1 MYNRIVSTF
10 FNGRKKTLGPLAL
23 AAFLGAVAGSAP
35 ALSQTVQMQTDNMAK
50 ITVHADGAASV
61 KPDMALLNLSVSHEA
76 ATAKAAMDET
86 SRVMTQ
92 VMSAMKAA
100 GIAEKDMQ
108 TVGLAVQPVYQSD
121 DHPSRK
127 PRQRGYQASNTLS
140 IKVRDLGKLGK
151 IVDDA
156 MAGGANG
163 INQMTLTNANLQPLY
178 DEARKNAVA
187 NAMAK
192 AKLFADAAGVTLGR
206 IWRIEE
212 NSSAAMPMMARASM
226 VNADTPIA
234 AGENSYNVNISLTM
248 ELLNKK
254 QAPARP

>member
-1 MYNRIVSTF
+1 MYNKIVSTF
-10 FNGRKKTLGPLAL
+10 FNGRKKTFGPLAL
-23 AAFLGAVAGSAP
+23 AAFLGAVANNAP

-50 ITVHADGAASV
+50 ITVHADGTASV
-61 KPDMALLNLSVSHEA
+61 KPDMALLKLSVSHEA

-86 SRVMTQ
+86 NRVMTQ
-92 VMSAMKAA
+92 VMNAMKAA
-100 GIAEKDMQ
+100 DIAEKDMQ
-108 TVGLAVQPVYQSD
+108 TVGLTVQPVYQSD
-121 DHPSRK
+121 GHPPK
-127 PRQRGYQASNTLS
+127 EPRQRGYQASNTLN
-140 IKVRDLGKLGK
+140 IKVRDLGKIGK

-156 MAGGANG
+156 MTGGANG

-212 NSSAAMPMMARASM
+212 NSSYARPMMARAAMANSQ
-226 VNADTPIA
+226 IA
-234 AGENSYNVNISLTM
+234 AGENSYNVDISLTM